1 MTKKHKITY
10 WFATIVLASGLI
22 ASGIQQ
28 LLGVEAVGALA
39 PPYAWGIVQLGYP
52 LYMLTIL
59 GISKLLGAAAILVP
73 KYALLKEW
81 AYAGIFFLLTGA
93 MYSHIA
99 SNNPAYELLPALFL
113 IILTAVSWYFRPADR
128 KVWKPGV

>member
-39 PPYAWGIVQLGYP
+39 PPYAWGIVRC
-52 LYMLTIL
+52 
-59 GISKLLGAAAILVP
+59 
-73 KYALLKEW
+73 
-81 AYAGIFFLLTGA
+81 
-93 MYSHIA
+93 
-99 SNNPAYELLPALFL
+99 
-113 IILTAVSWYFRPADR
+113 TAVCTKHMETHGNMTLFMHRDQLETGHYYNQQYYIQYHWNIQPNNRHINMYN
-128 KVWKPGV
+128 